1 MQPATA
7 MNKIKV
13 KTILNKT
20 KHRDSWFL
28 DDYTLNPYSG
38 CSYNCLYCYT
48 RGTKYG
54 IHLERKTAAKVNA
67 VELLD
72 KQLAL
77 RAKKKQYGFIGLASS
92 TDPYLHFEEELQ
104 LTKRLLEV
112 ILKYRFPVH
121 VLTKSTLIERDF
133 DLLKQIDQQAILPED
148 LQDKINHGCMVS
160 FSFSTLKD
168 DIGHIFEPGAP
179 LPSARLETLKK
190 AVAYGLFTGV
200 SLMPLLPFI
209 SDLGEHLEEMFLTFK
224 EAQIEVIFPA
234 SITLSGEGEGSN
246 KFMMLAAV
254 VKHYPHLLAKYE
266 QWFAN
271 DYQMPEYYRNAFYK
285 KMKELCLK
293 YGLKDR
299 LI

>member
-1 MQPATA
+1 
-7 MNKIKV
+7 MNHIEV

-54 IHLERKTAAKVNA
+54 IHLEKKTAIKSNA
-67 VELLD
+67 VELLG
-72 KQLAL
+72 KQLAS
-77 RAKKKQYGFIGLASS
+77 RAKKGQYGFIGLASS
-92 TDPYLHFEEELQ
+92 TDPYLHFEEETQ
-104 LTKRLLEV
+104 LTRRLLEV
-112 ILKYRFPVH
+112 ILKHRFPVH

-133 DLLKQIDQQAILPED
+133 DLLNAIDQQAILPED
-148 LQDKINHGCMVS
+148 LQNKLNHGCMVS

-168 DIGHIFEPGAP
+168 EIGHIFEPGAP
-179 LPSARLETLKK
+179 LPTQRLETLRKS
-190 AVAYGLFTGV
+190 VSYGLFTGV
-200 SLMPLLPFI
+200 SLMPLIPYI
-209 SDLGEHLEEMFLTFK
+209 SDLGEHLEEMFRTFK
-224 EAQIEVIFPA
+224 EAGIGVIFPA

-246 KFMMLAAV
+246 KTMMLRAIR
-254 VKHYPHLLAKYE
+254 KHYPELAKKYE
-266 QWFAN
+266 KWFAN
-271 DYQMPEYYRNAFYK
+271 DYQMPEFYRNAFYN

-293 YGLKDR
+293 YDLKDR